1 MTITGDLDLLTKHQ
15 TTESNHVLSIYL
27 NVKPQETGI
36 FKRHSEVELLTR
48 FRSIQEQLSN
58 ETERRSFRASARRV
72 RQFMARHRPAGLGMV
87 LFCGDQD
94 GFFWWRDLKVPVRT
108 EVHWT
113 HSPHIRPLLELQDE
127 FERYCVILT
136 DREQGQLFTVF
147 MGEIEQHLEV
157 ASSTEIKRSKKPG
170 SDHIRSQ
177 MQFQRKADLHALWHL
192 KKVAKLAARQ
202 MCLRPYDRLILAG
215 PPETTA
221 VLHRLLPKLLK
232 TRVVGSISLPV
243 HSTPEAILAATLNI
257 EQRVERETEVKLVDD
272 LVVTASK
279 SMRAVTGLAATLLA
293 LNNKELWKL
302 VYAKESSTPGMHCTV
317 CDRLYETDRFW
328 CGHCGKPLQPVD
340 DLIELMAE
348 RLIRMGR
355 RIEQVRGEAAQH
367 LKEFAGIGAF
377 LRLRGRRPSEPVT
390 PPRQGSTQRS
400 SSCRVAAPRSMKIAS
415 PFGQGGTS
423 GGF

>member
-27 NVKPQETGI
+27 NVKPQTGI

-170 SDHIRSQ
+170 SGSHSFPNAVPTQSGSARPLASQKSCQACGAPDVSPSLRS
-177 MQFQRKADLHALWHL
+177 AHSGW
-192 KKVAKLAARQ
+192 AARDNR
-202 MCLRPYDRLILAG
+202 CA
-215 PPETTA
+215 
-221 VLHRLLPKLLK
+221 
-232 TRVVGSISLPV
+232 
-243 HSTPEAILAATLNI
+243 
-257 EQRVERETEVKLVDD
+257 
-272 LVVTASK
+272 
-279 SMRAVTGLAATLLA
+279 
-293 LNNKELWKL
+293 
-302 VYAKESSTPGMHCTV
+302 SSTAAEAPENSKWWARS
-317 CDRLYETDRFW
+317 RLPF
-328 CGHCGKPLQPVD
+328 
-340 DLIELMAE
+340 I
-348 RLIRMGR
+348 
-355 RIEQVRGEAAQH
+355 
-367 LKEFAGIGAF
+367 
-377 LRLRGRRPSEPVT
+377 RLRKRYSQPH
-390 PPRQGSTQRS
+390 
-400 SSCRVAAPRSMKIAS
+400 
-415 PFGQGGTS
+415 
-423 GGF
+423 